1 MCAEWSIWGCT
12 ISLRLRC
19 IWGKML
25 TGPKEEEE
33 GEGEGGGGGGGCE
46 RERERERMHDR
57 PCYKCGASFW
67 RQARIAYTQLIK
79 RIPSEFVQ

>member
-12 ISLRLRC
+12 VSLRLRC

-33 GEGEGGGGGGGCE
+33 EEE
-46 RERERERMHDR
+46 ELDKHFT
-57 PCYKCGASFW
+57 STFTFTFI
-67 RQARIAYTQLIK
+67 Q
-79 RIPSEFVQ
+79 V